1 MGGGGLSIQPGPDLG
16 QPPLR
21 GHPQRPESESA
32 NRISGDGLR
41 VGGEAAGARRGKIYD
56 VQKIAAARR
65 GSDRA
70 SLYEEITNQ
79 IIAELT
85 AARITWAQPW
95 VTAHAAIAG
104 GAPYTQA
111 LRRALEDVPNAS
123 FVADLLFL
131 EA

>member
-85 AARITWAQPW
+85 AGRITWAQPW
-95 VTAHAAIAG
+95 VTAAAKA
-104 GAPYTQA
+104 A
-111 LRRALEDVPNAS
+111 LAMPKN
-123 FVADLLFL
+123 VAIGRQYSGINILILW
-131 EA
+131 ER